1 MRTRNLLLWLLPLG
15 IVGLAALRPDL
26 RTRAMALLP
35 RSERQPAVAHAEET
49 ETEADPQES
58 ARMVALPVRGRV
70 VERGPFRLLVTGAG
84 RVEAL
89 RRASLSPRVGERV
102 TAIGAREGSAVRRG
116 AELVTLDRRPFEIAL
131 REAEAQR
138 ARAQIEYQAALLGQ
152 PEATDETKQLLRHRS
167 GLSSADEA
175 VTRAQLDLEGAIIT
189 APFDG
194 WVARL
199 DANVGERVAPNQVLT
214 EVIDVSRLRIPAEVL
229 EDDFAALELGAPAA
243 VRIPA
248 LGEARFQGTVDALNP
263 VIDPGRSTGT
273 AYIVL
278 ENPGN
283 RIRPG
288 MYAEVEIGG
297 TELGDRLVVPRSAV
311 LERDRRLLAFR
322 ARKGRAEWSYVE
334 IGLSTEREIEI
345 LSGIDPGD
353 TVLVEGHMTLAHGA
367 PIQVALTP

>member
-1 MRTRNLLLWLLPLG
+1 MRTRNLLFWLLPLG
-15 IVGLAALRPDL
+15 VVGLAALRPDL
-26 RTRAMALLP
+26 RSRATALLP
-35 RSERQPAVAHAEET
+35 RADKQPATAHAE
-49 ETEADPQES
+49 ETEADPQEP
-58 ARMVALPVRGRV
+58 ARMVALPVKGEV
-70 VERGPFRLLVTGAG
+70 VARGPFRLLVSGSG
-84 RVEAL
+84 RVEAV

-102 TAIGAREGSAVRRG
+102 TAIGAQPGSAVRHG
-116 AELVTLDRRPFEIAL
+116 APLVRLDARPFEIAL

-138 ARAQIEYQAALLGQ
+138 ARAENEYQVALLGQ
-152 PEATDETKQLLRHRS
+152 PDATDETRRLLRHRS
-167 GLSSADEA
+167 GLTAADEA
-175 VTRAQLDLEGAIIT
+175 VARAQLDLEGTTIA

-199 DANVGERVAPNQVLT
+199 EANVGERVAPNQVLT
-214 EVIDVSRLRIPAEVL
+214 EVIDLTRLRIPAEVL
-229 EDDFAALELGAPAA
+229 EDDFAALELGAPAT

-248 LGEARFQGTVDALNP
+248 LGDARFQGTVDALSP
-263 VIDPGRSTGT
+263 IIDPVRSTGT
-273 AYIVL
+273 AYIAL
-278 ENPGN
+278 ENPGS

-297 TELGDRLVVPRSAV
+297 TELGERLIVPRSAV

-322 ARKGRAEWSYVE
+322 AHKGRAEWSYVE
-334 IGLSTEREIEI
+334 IGLSTEREVEI

>member
-26 RTRAMALLP
+26 RNRAMALLP
-35 RSERQPAVAHAEET
+35 RSERQPAVAHAE